1 MNILTLNTE
10 AYGGGASQ
18 IALSLMDFYRTAG
31 HDSWMLNAVHNDT
44 KGQTRVLQN
53 DDARNPLFRLTKRLM
68 EVSLQKRIP
77 FVPKLLRLT
86 LSAANPTGPSS
97 SEQEG
102 KISTSLQL
110 EAFLNS

>member
-44 KGQTRVLQN
+44 K
-53 DDARNPLFRLTKRLM
+53 D
-68 EVSLQKRIP
+68 
-77 FVPKLLRLT
+77 KLGSYKTMMPAILC
-86 LSAANPTGPSS
+86 SV
-97 SEQEG
+97 
-102 KISTSLQL
+102 
-110 EAFLNS
+110 

>member
-68 EVSLQKRIP
+68 EVSLQKHT

-86 LSAANPTGPSS
+86 LSA
-97 SEQEG
+97 SEPNRTVKLRAG
-102 KISTSLQL
+102 KGR
-110 EAFLNS
+110 FLPACDSRHS

>member
-10 AYGGGASQ
+10 AYGGGASHRSP
-18 IALSLMDFYRTAG
+18 SLMDFYRTAG

-77 FVPKLLRLT
+77 FYT
-86 LSAANPTGPSS
+86 
-97 SEQEG
+97 Q
-102 KISTSLQL
+102 TS
-110 EAFLNS
+110 